1 MAVYTVAEF
10 ASTLEANPREV
21 RKFLRSITPVDDQ
34 PGKGARWSIE
44 KRDARR
50 LTKAY
55 HTWSEAR
62 KVATEDAPLDEI
74 DDAEVIDA

>member
-1 MAVYTVAEF
+1 MAVLTVSEF

-21 RKFLRSITPVDDQ
+21 RKFLRSVTPADEQ
-34 PGKGARWSIE
+34 PGKGGRWSIE

-55 HTWSEAR
+55 HTWAESR
-62 KVATEDAPLDEI
+62 KAEIETPVDTI
-74 DDAEVIDA
+74 DDAETSE